1 MTLWDKILKNE
12 YVKGVILLAL
22 SSVVTF
28 GVTAYRKHERDKI
41 DREKQILNDSVQNNQ
56 IRTLYKLLDKK
67 LDKNVFEQWEIDHSK

>member
-56 IRTLYKLLDKK
+56 IRTLYRLLDKK
-67 LDKNVFEQWEIDHSK
+67 LDKDQFQQFIDDQKK